1 MLILLFLL
9 LLAGIYCLWR
19 EWETLGS
26 GVCTAAGI
34 LFLVVGCGP
43 LALWL
48 LDQQLEYS
56 SAIPS
61 NWSKQNT
68 IVVLGYALELFP
80 GSGRVEPGTFAYGR
94 VVKAAELYHACK
106 KSSTDCKV
114 MVSGGDPQHTGVTE
128 ARVYGDML
136 TRLGVAADDL
146 LPESRS
152 NNTWQNARFSSELL
166 QHRDPSGIW
175 LVTSGVH
182 LRRSLM
188 YFSHFA
194 VTPKAV
200 RADYLAPR
208 MSVIPSAYNFTLAD
222 VALAEQFGIARY
234 HLYKLLGVN

>member
-1 MLILLFLL
+1 MQHQLEHPLSC
-9 LLAGIYCLWR
+9 A
-19 EWETLGS
+19 
-26 GVCTAAGI
+26 AAGI
-34 LFLVVGCGP
+34 LLLIVGCGP

-48 LDQQLEYS
+48 LDRQTDYS
-56 SAIPS
+56 SAIPRD
-61 NWSKQNT
+61 WGKQNT
-68 IVVLGYALELFP
+68 IVVLGYALELVP
-80 GSGRVEPGTFAYGR
+80 ASGRVEPGTFAYGR
-94 VVKAAELYHACK
+94 IVKAAELYQACK
-106 KSSTDCKV
+106 KHSDDCKV
-114 MVSGGDPQHTGVTE
+114 MVSGGDPQHTGMTE
-128 ARVYGDML
+128 AHVYGEML
-136 TRLGVAADDL
+136 VRLGVAASDL

-152 NNTWQNARFSSELL
+152 NNTWQNARFSSEML

>member
-34 LFLVVGCGP
+34 LLLIVGCGP

-48 LDQQLEYS
+48 LDRQTDYS
-56 SAIPS
+56 SAIPRD
-61 NWSKQNT
+61 WGKQNT
-68 IVVLGYALELFP
+68 IVVLGYALELVP
-80 GSGRVEPGTFAYGR
+80 ASGRVEPGTFAYGR
-94 VVKAAELYHACK
+94 IVKAAELYQACK
-106 KSSTDCKV
+106 KHSDDCKV
-114 MVSGGDPQHTGVTE
+114 MVSGGDPQHTGMTE
-128 ARVYGDML
+128 AHVYGEML
-136 TRLGVAADDL
+136 VRLGVAASDL

-152 NNTWQNARFSSELL
+152 NNTWQNARFSSEML

-208 MSVIPSAYNFTLAD
+208 MSV
-222 VALAEQFGIARY
+222 RW
-234 HLYKLLGVN
+234 